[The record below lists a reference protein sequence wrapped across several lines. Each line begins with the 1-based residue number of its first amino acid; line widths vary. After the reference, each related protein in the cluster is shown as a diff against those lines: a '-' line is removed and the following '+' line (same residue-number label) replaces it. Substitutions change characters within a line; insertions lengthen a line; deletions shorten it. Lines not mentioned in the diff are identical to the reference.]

1 MSSNPAGEQE
11 QRPARGIHISRR
23 SRLAQRLSP
32 FVIHG
37 ILLTYTL
44 LTTLPVL
51 LVVMNS
57 FKAEQ
62 AIFNA
67 PFTPPNSETF
77 DLSGYATVFTQT
89 NALLYFRNSLVVTL
103 ISIVLILLFGAMA
116 SFALTEYRFP
126 GNTALSLYLM
136 LGLMIP
142 IRLGTVSI
150 LQLIVELG
158 LQNTIWSLILVY
170 IAQGLPL
177 AIFVLSQFMR
187 QVPRDLKEAARID
200 GASEYRVFRLIF
212 PLTRPA
218 LASLAVF
225 IMIPIWNDLWF
236 PLILTSSEESRTLT
250 LGAQQFLGQYQTDWN
265 GLLAMLTLAIVPVVL
280 LYMLFSRQLMRGLTA
295 GAVK

>member
-1 MSSNPAGEQE
+1 MPWVASGL
-11 QRPARGIHISRR
+11 RGLGP
-23 SRLAQRLSP
+23 LAT
-32 FVIHG
+32 HG
-37 ILLTYTL
+37 ILLAYTL
-44 LTTLPVL
+44 LAIAPVL

-57 FKAEQ
+57 FKQ
-62 AIFNA
+62 RNAIFNA
-67 PFTPPNSETF
+67 PFTPPTSETF

-126 GNTALSLYLM
+126 GNTFLTIYMM

-150 LQLIVELG
+150 LQLIVDLG
-158 LQNTIWSLILVY
+158 LPDTLWGLILVY

-250 LGAQQFLGQYQTDWN
+250 LGAQQFLGQYQTDWS
-265 GLLAMLTLAIVPVVL
+265 GLLAMLTLAIVPIVL
-280 LYMLFSRQLMRGLTA
+280 LYVIFSRQLMRGLTA
-295 GAVK
+295 GAVKS